1 MRKAKFVGLVH
12 KSGDY
17 NGKPYSF
24 YQGFFVVD
32 SLPDSIGVNVLTAR
46 LDDKFPDL
54 IEKNLN
60 KEFEIYDYFNNNRC
74 QIAGVRL
81 LG

>member
-1 MRKAKFVGLVH
+1 MRNAKFIGLIH
-12 KSGDY
+12 KSGDF

-46 LDDKFPDL
+46 LDTLFPELTKD
-54 IEKNLN
+54 NLN
-60 KEFEIYDYFNNNRC
+60 KEFVIYDYFNNNRC
-74 QIAGVRL
+74 QIAGVSL
-81 LG
+81 VK